1 MNRALLTCILPLAFC
16 GCARGADAVGRAAD
30 VEEVARV
37 ASPDSAVDAVLTRT
51 NTHATAD
58 FVHRIY
64 IVPRGERLNEGRGH
78 ELFRADHV
86 DSLAVAWNAPRRLE
100 VRYARARI
108 FSFTNFWNSA
118 AVRDYGYTV
127 EIRLHPTRASQ
138 LRP

>member
-1 MNRALLTCILPLAFC
+1 MKRALLTCILPLALC
-16 GCARGADAVGRAAD
+16 GCARSADAVGRTANA
-30 VEEVARV
+30 EEVARV
-37 ASPDSAVDAVLTRT
+37 ASPDSVVDAVLTRT

-64 IVPRGERLNEGRGH
+64 IVPRGERLSGTRDH

-86 DSLAVAWNAPRRLE
+86 DSLALTWDAPRRLE

-108 FSFTNFWNSA
+108 FTFTNFWNSA

-127 EIRLHPTRASQ
+127 EIRLHPTSASQ